1 MAELSIKLEGYPEKV
16 QRVADAIDAAFP
28 DLMVWTSC
36 PEDTD
41 GISIGIQGYE
51 LPVMPMRA
59 PRPIAA

>member
-1 MAELSIKLEGYPEKV
+1 MPELSIKLEGYPEKV

-28 DLMVWTSC
+28 DLMAWISC

-41 GISIGIQGYE
+41 GVSIKIEGYE

-59 PRPIAA
+59 PRTLAA